1 MRHALIGGMG
11 RYISLMGAALFGTGY
26 NVLRRADP
34 HPPRHQY
41 LEDGVTRRLSA
52 SDERHLEAAR
62 QKRLRRRAKVLAEGR
77 HHGR

>member
-1 MRHALIGGMG
+1 MRHAIIGGLINLG
-11 RYISLMGAALFGTGY
+11 HALFGTGY
-26 NVLRRADP
+26 GVLREDP

-77 HHGR
+77 HHAR